1 MTKKY
6 TYKEYLKDDNNK
18 QIRDIAKSLDS
29 IASSLKFFEV
39 IILNDSNY
47 TTKNKKDIDVNVSKI
62 NEVVK
67 YVKYKIWI
75 LFYILG

>member
-6 TYKEYLKDDNNK
+6 TYNQYLKDDNNRQVK
-18 QIRDIAKSLDS
+18 DIAESLKS
-29 IASSLKFFEV
+29 IANSLKFFEV

-47 TTKNKKDIDVNVSKI
+47 TTKNKKDIDVNVNKI

-67 YVKYKIWI
+67 YVKYKI
-75 LFYILG
+75 